1 MVKNIGPK
9 NRQILNF
16 IKKLSNLTAFSRT
29 FRDSSF
35 GINIYGRSF
44 FFATHLDLIK
54 EDFFDLINKFSKT
67 GWRSSPQILIFRKEQ
82 IYLSQIKR
90 PKLLHPNV
98 HSVQDRF
105 CVQEKKFMTFILK
118 FQTLFLYSV
127 IQHSFLRAPEAVQN
141 SLYIT

>member
-16 IKKLSNLTAFSRT
+16 IRKLSNLTVFFQNFSW
-29 FRDSSF
+29 FQF
-35 GINIYGRSF
+35 WNQHLWKE

-54 EDFFDLINKFSKT
+54 EDFFYLINKFSKT

-98 HSVQDRF
+98 HSVQERF